1 MATEN
6 KILMQNAR
14 EGLKGNWNVVMGA
27 SFLYILISMVVS
39 SIPKSGTVI
48 SLILSGPFMLGF
60 ISFFLSFSRGNDV
73 KVSQI
78 FDGFNKFTKALGL
91 YLLKA
96 LFVLLWSLLFIIP
109 GIIASLSYS
118 MAFYIMSDD
127 DSIRPKDAL
136 KKSKKMMYG
145 YKWKLFCLGLRF
157 LGWIIL
163 SILTLGIGFLWIAPY
178 MQVSM
183 AKFYDDIKDKPITKE
198 A

>member
-1 MATEN
+1 
-6 KILMQNAR
+6 
-14 EGLKGNWNVVMGA
+14 
-27 SFLYILISMVVS
+27 
-39 SIPKSGTVI
+39 
-48 SLILSGPFMLGF
+48 
-60 ISFFLSFSRGNDV
+60 
-73 KVSQI
+73 VSQI
-78 FDGFNKFTKALGL
+78 FDGFNKFKKALGL
-91 YLLKA
+91 YLLRA

-118 MAFYIMSDD
+118 MAFYIMADD

-163 SILTLGIGFLWIAPY
+163 SILTIGIGFLWIAPY

-183 AKFYDDIKDKPITKE
+183 AKFYDDIKDKPIVKE
-198 A
+198 SR